1 MSFIP
6 EDTLVCTDVR
16 CKNPKMLYKLADY
29 KEHRRCEPEPC
40 PYKDFK
46 KSIINPE
53 NKSFKINES
62 FNL

>member
-29 KEHRRCEPEPC
+29 NEHRRCEPEPC

-46 KSIINPE
+46 K
-53 NKSFKINES
+53 
-62 FNL
+62 